1 MLVVAIIGFLA
12 AIALPK
18 FANLVI
24 KAREAQ
30 DRGSLGGIRS
40 AISIYYADNAFMPEN
55 FAWLE
60 DFLVPKYMD
69 RIPAADLK
77 HIDSHGRSS
86 GSYSTATV
94 PQDNKWTGNNTPWA
108 EEVNG
113 GVLVE
118 VRISCTHTDSKN
130 VVWTVY

>member
-1 MLVVAIIGFLA
+1 
-12 AIALPK
+12 
-18 FANLVI
+18 
-24 KAREAQ
+24 
-30 DRGSLGGIRS
+30 
-40 AISIYYADNAFMPEN
+40 MPQN

-60 DFLVPKYMD
+60 DFFVPKYLD
-69 RIPAADLK
+69 RIPSADLK

-86 GSYSTATV
+86 GSYSTAAV
-94 PQDNKWTGNNTPWA
+94 PQDNKWTGNSTPWA

-130 VVWTVY
+130 VAWTVY